1 VKNHYKNKP
10 RQQHDAFVLGM
21 LYIVD
26 LRMVKRSTGEKI
38 KHKIL
43 MVGSEESD
51 IEKKLKWAFD
61 YSEYSEFSI
70 KSIEKVREK
79 IHIITTNITQEKEP
93 IHAVAKSD
101 EGSKV
106 IPYQNKPVDSEPM
119 KRFAIGITT
128 TMTATDQNH
137 ALRKV
142 AGALVNSTVDHS
154 KGGAKLSEDSVVL
167 IEEVGFSSGYAM
179 PRDVSNEANTA
190 QFVRG

>member
-1 VKNHYKNKP
+1 LKYKNKP
-10 RQQHDAFVLGM
+10 KQQGDVLVLGM

-43 MVGSEESD
+43 MVGSEEAD

-61 YSEYSEFSI
+61 FSEYSEFSI

-79 IHIITTNITQEKEP
+79 IHIITTSITQEKAP
-93 IHAVAKSD
+93 INAVVETN

-106 IPYQNKPVDSEPM
+106 IPHQSAQIEQVEM

-128 TMTATDQNH
+128 TMTALDQDH
-137 ALRKV
+137 ALRRV
-142 AGALVNSTVDHS
+142 AGALVNSTVEHS

-179 PRDVSNEANTA
+179 PRDVSNEVNRAN
-190 QFVRG
+190 FVRG